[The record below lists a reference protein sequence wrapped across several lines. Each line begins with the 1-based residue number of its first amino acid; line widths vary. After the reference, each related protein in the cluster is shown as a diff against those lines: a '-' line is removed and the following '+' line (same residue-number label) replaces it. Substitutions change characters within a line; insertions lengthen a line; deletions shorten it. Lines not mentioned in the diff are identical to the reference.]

1 MNKILQE
8 LDQLFKSGK
17 WNQVVKKIKKIINS
31 DNVIVPYY
39 NLLGLSLSKLGK
51 DIEAEEIFIQGIRK
65 FDKEISLRS
74 NIALIQINLNKL
86 NLAEKNLEQA
96 EKINESDIYFLFALG
111 TLRRQQSKYQE
122 AIEIFKKICEKD
134 IKFPKALLLL
144 GQTYLDIA
152 QKENDKKFY
161 ELAEKNFLLCSEFF
175 PKTVEVDY
183 TLSTFIDYSLNDF
196 HQKKM
201 LNKISKLILNDDQ
214 KVFIYFALGKSF
226 EDQKKYDQ
234 AYEYIRQANNA
245 KNSSIKEDILKKE
258 ILKYRNVKKI
268 FETIEFKNKNSK
280 SLFQKKIIFVVGLPR
295 SGTTLVHQL
304 LSSASDTFGFGE
316 SIFLS
321 KFFDT
326 KIFDQTFL
334 SRILNKKSIED
345 EMIKISNEIGNKY
358 SSVSSQN
365 VFIDKMPPNYN
376 WIGFIKLIFPNSK
389 VVHIKRNIKD
399 NILSIYK
406 NYFGTRV
413 MDWSYDENNIFN
425 YWVYYNDIMK
435 FWSKKYSNYV
445 YQLSYENLVKNKEK
459 ETKNLYNFCELE
471 WNDKVFDFYKNAK
484 TIRTVSINQVKQ
496 PIYQNSVGSSEN
508 FTNYF
513 DFLNRFDD
521 I

>member
-86 NLAEKNLEQA
+86 NLAEKNLEKA

-152 QKENDKKFY
+152 QKKNDKKFY

-280 SLFQKKIIFVVGLPR
+280 SLFQKK
-295 SGTTLVHQL
+295 
-304 LSSASDTFGFGE
+304 
-316 SIFLS
+316 
-321 KFFDT
+321 
-326 KIFDQTFL
+326 
-334 SRILNKKSIED
+334 
-345 EMIKISNEIGNKY
+345 
-358 SSVSSQN
+358 
-365 VFIDKMPPNYN
+365 
-376 WIGFIKLIFPNSK
+376 
-389 VVHIKRNIKD
+389 
-399 NILSIYK
+399 
-406 NYFGTRV
+406 
-413 MDWSYDENNIFN
+413 
-425 YWVYYNDIMK
+425 
-435 FWSKKYSNYV
+435 
-445 YQLSYENLVKNKEK
+445 
-459 ETKNLYNFCELE
+459 
-471 WNDKVFDFYKNAK
+471 
-484 TIRTVSINQVKQ
+484 
-496 PIYQNSVGSSEN
+496 
-508 FTNYF
+508 
-513 DFLNRFDD
+513 
-521 I
+521 